1 MCQQKSQN
9 WTANKS
15 PNILNG
21 SYFLSISKQYLK
33 KATFSGLNCSLQHQ
47 NDIKELKIQSGSDDN
62 IQPFTGCKMLQTCAY
77 ESPDKIIYDLALSKL
92 LRHATNTCKKTKKL
106 TFPAQ
111 KTSSR
116 DRIRTLGTEATIKL
130 WTGQVEWLQFIQQP
144 LHRRAHDPSTALL
157 TNACPIFGLEWT
169 EVGEKRYKIGGLT

>member
-1 MCQQKSQN
+1 
-9 WTANKS
+9 
-15 PNILNG
+15 
-21 SYFLSISKQYLK
+21 
-33 KATFSGLNCSLQHQ
+33 
-47 NDIKELKIQSGSDDN
+47 
-62 IQPFTGCKMLQTCAY
+62 MLQTCAY

-130 WTGQVEWLQFIQQP
+130 WTGQVEWL
-144 LHRRAHDPSTALL
+144 
-157 TNACPIFGLEWT
+157 
-169 EVGEKRYKIGGLT
+169 